1 MTRTIRQAAACVERQ
16 GEVDEMGKWEMRGGG
31 VNKSVALTRSSIL
44 IQQTSWIEKEC
55 LFSRSSAYIRRGTS
69 WAVIRLILIL
79 RQTPWVS
86 LQVFYLSVSVDIQR
100 VKVHHRER
108 ERETPAEVP
117 PREALTLSNQMRL
130 CLIQLEIHH
139 NQALFV
145 PFFCPIGESR
155 VRGVWHVA
163 ALRRVRVS
171 SALLCLHRM
180 DDIQLCKE
188 ITRLKTE
195 LHKLVSVPGSA
206 EFCASALSFCHHC
219 TLCRVYVRDIWWAF
233 RRTVPCG
240 VVHGCLLLSIKKK
253 KLRDLLF
260 VYSLHFCQYRRLDIK
275 LDRVSS
281 NVHFVWFGFIS
292 SLSSKTAIMLG
303 GVAANCMFFFCFFF
317 ASIYWVY
324 SIMGLK
330 FQFSGL

>member
-1 MTRTIRQAAACVERQ
+1 
-16 GEVDEMGKWEMRGGG
+16 MRNGGG
-31 VNKSVALTRSSIL
+31 VGGVVNKSVAFTRSSIL
-44 IQQTSWIEKEC
+44 VPQTSWIEKEC
-55 LFSRSSAYIRRGTS
+55 LFSRSSAYIRQDTS

-79 RQTPWVS
+79 RQTPWMS

-100 VKVHHRER
+100 LITRVKGHHRER

-139 NQALFV
+139 NQALFSV
-145 PFFCPIGESR
+145 EGAR
-155 VRGVWHVA
+155 RWHVA

-233 RRTVPCG
+233 WRTVPCG
-240 VVHGCLLLSIKKK
+240 VIHGCLFINQKKTEGLKVRSSFVCLFSAFLSI
-253 KLRDLLF
+253 
-260 VYSLHFCQYRRLDIK
+260 SLTGYKAGQSFL
-275 LDRVSS
+275 
-281 NVHFVWFGFIS
+281 
-292 SLSSKTAIMLG
+292 
-303 GVAANCMFFFCFFF
+303 
-317 ASIYWVY
+317 
-324 SIMGLK
+324 
-330 FQFSGL
+330 